1 MARLSIASF
10 NVLNFKTD
18 SKSGRN
24 KEFKQEKIRRIG
36 SIIRDNEF
44 DIVAL
49 QEIQS
54 EDSVRQIVDFLNQGG
69 SVYKY
74 KHCNSIYEELSGEFQ
89 FKSGLHSELGFV
101 WDSRTVELDEN
112 LVVYKGIHDRL
123 LRAID
128 SFVTSATGV
137 ISTLLGTGAMALGNV
152 VDSKDE
158 EEKKKRKDEAG
169 LLGGS
174 ALLVA
179 GGGSVAHCKL
189 RDEIEGVLR
198 NTLRPPLVGLF
209 RRVGAGA
216 STNTQ
221 IRVINVHTQ
230 FGKTKYD
237 KIGGVK
243 LRKMEVGFV
252 LGDIFKIVDSQTS
265 GEYITPRTIVA
276 GDFNLSLA
284 NVKSVIKDL
293 NAQGELVACQS
304 AETTLTL
311 INRKE
316 VEEEDKPPE
325 YEVANDYDHFVFR
338 SDCWSDKDAAIV
350 RDDDTFFVGKK
361 GSQEYK
367 PISDHYPIEIATEKV

>member
-36 SIIRDNEF
+36 SIIRDQQF

-69 SVYKY
+69 TIYKY
-74 KHCNSIYEELSGEFQ
+74 KHCNSIYEELSGEFE
-89 FKSGLHSELGFV
+89 FKSGLHSELAFI
-101 WDSRTVELDEN
+101 WDSRTVELDED

-128 SFVTSATGV
+128 AFFTSATGV
-137 ISTLLGTGAMALGNV
+137 ISSILAVGALVLDKDAAA
-152 VDSKDE
+152 KDE
-158 EEKKKRKDEAG
+158 EEKKKRKGRSD
-169 LLGGS
+169 LMGGG
-174 ALLVA
+174 ALILA
-179 GGGSVAHCKL
+179 GGGSVAHYELK
-189 RDEIEGVLR
+189 DEIEGVLR

-209 RRVGAGA
+209 RRVGTGA
-216 STNTQ
+216 SSNTQ
-221 IRVINVHTQ
+221 IRVINVHAQ

-284 NVKSVIKDL
+284 NVKSVINDL
-293 NAQGELVACQS
+293 NAQGELVACQD

-316 VEEEDKPPE
+316 VEEDGQPPE

-338 SDCWSDKDAAIV
+338 SDCWSDKDATIV
-350 RDDDTFFVGKK
+350 RDDDTFFIGQK

-367 PISDHYPIEIATEKV
+367 PISDHYPIEISTEKV